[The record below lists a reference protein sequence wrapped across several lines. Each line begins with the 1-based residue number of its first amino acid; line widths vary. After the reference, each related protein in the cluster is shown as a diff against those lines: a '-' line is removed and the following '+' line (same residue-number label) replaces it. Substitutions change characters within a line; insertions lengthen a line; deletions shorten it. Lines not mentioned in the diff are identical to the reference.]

1 MLSAGPVVVLL
12 LVQPGISDGIDGMIV
27 TCEKCGAR
35 YKLDDGK
42 VTGRGAKIT
51 CPRCKHVFVVFPD
64 VNEADLPPPT
74 AATALAAPKGPT
86 RSAESLDFRKVGIPS
101 WKVKVRIGLVYDF
114 SDIKTLRKYIADGRV
129 TSEDVIS
136 HDGATWVTIGDIPD
150 LDAYFVSVY
159 ERAEVAQAEK
169 AARATGGGGGQGGF
183 EDEDTPTMI
192 VGMSSLG
199 NDIAAEAL
207 KTSQSDPG
215 GRGPSPATPSGE
227 GPFVDPFAALRSKQR
242 DRAQQQRRPGASAAA
257 AAGAAASKANQAE
270 KRSPLPLVGVALLL
284 ALGAGWYFT
293 MGPGAAKP
301 PADPATTGQT
311 APPADAGTTAAG
323 DGKSELQKQ
332 IDQTLKEVKP
342 NEMVEEPTRTAVRP
356 SDPRVKAGGTGATTP
371 TPDGGTTTAPIDH
384 AANCRSFGKQGD
396 WGQAAIACAS
406 ATAASPGDGAL
417 LAWHGMALY
426 NTGKRSE
433 ASAKLNAARKAGGMP
448 SEAYKVLG
456 HIARDNGDVAG
467 AKGYYQQYLSSNP
480 PDKAAIEAE
489 ITKLDGA

>member
-64 VNEADLPPPT
+64 VNEADMPAPT
-74 AATALAAPKGPT
+74 AATALAVPKGPA

-150 LDAYFVSVY
+150 LDGYFVTIY

-169 AARATGGGGGQGGF
+169 AARASGGGGGQGGF

-242 DRAQQQRRPGASAAA
+242 DRAQQQRRPGAAAA
-257 AAGAAASKANQAE
+257 AASTAATKAAQAE
-270 KRSPLPLVGVALLL
+270 KRSPLPLIGLAVLL
-284 ALGAGWYFT
+284 ALAAGWYFT
-293 MGPGAAKP
+293 MGPGGAKP
-301 PADPATTGQT
+301 AADPATAGPTT
-311 APPADAGTTAAG
+311 PPADAGATASG
-323 DGKSELQKQ
+323 DGKSDLQKQ
-332 IDQTLKEVKP
+332 IDQTLKEVQP
-342 NEMVEEPTRTAVRP
+342 VEMPEEPTRTAVRP
-356 SDPRVKAGGTGATTP
+356 NDPRTKAGNNGVGAP
-371 TPDGGTTTAPIDH
+371 PDAGTTTNAPIDH

-406 ATAASPGDGAL
+406 ATAANAGDGAL

-426 NTGKRSE
+426 NTGKKGD
-433 ASAKLNAARKAGGMP
+433 AAAKLNAARKAGGLP

-480 PDKAAIEAE
+480 SDKAAIEAE
-489 ITKLDGA
+489 ISKLDGN

>member
-1 MLSAGPVVVLL
+1 MLGAGPVVVLL

-51 CPRCKHVFVVFPD
+51 CPRCKHIFVVFPD

-74 AATALAAPKGPT
+74 AATTVLPKGPT

-114 SDIKTLRKYIADGRV
+114 SDIKTLRKYISDGRV

-150 LDAYFVSVY
+150 LDAYFVTIY

-169 AARATGGGGGQGGF
+169 AARASGGGGGGAGGF

-242 DRAQQQRRPGASAAA
+242 DRAQQQRRPGAAAA
-257 AAGAAASKANQAE
+257 AAGAAATKANQAE
-270 KRSPLPLVGVALLL
+270 KRSPLPFVGVGLAL
-284 ALGAGWYFT
+284 ALGLGWYFV
-293 MGPGAAKP
+293 MGPGASKP
-301 PADPATTGQT
+301 PADPATTGQGPT
-311 APPADAGTTAAG
+311 VPETGPAA
-323 DGKSELQKQ
+323 DGKSDLQKQ

-356 SDPRVKAGGTGATTP
+356 NDARTKAGNPGGATTAP
-371 TPDGGTTTAPIDH
+371 EGGTTTSAPIDH

-406 ATAASPGDGAL
+406 ATAANAGDGAL

-426 NTGKRSE
+426 NTGKRGD
-433 ASAKLNAARKAGGMP
+433 AATKLNAARKAGGMP

-480 PDKAAIEAE
+480 SDKAAIEAE
-489 ITKLDGA
+489 ITKLDGN

>member
-64 VNEADLPPPT
+64 VNEADMPPPT
-74 AATALAAPKGPT
+74 AATTMLPKAPT

-150 LDAYFVSVY
+150 LDAYFVTIY

-169 AARATGGGGGQGGF
+169 AARASGGGGGQGGF

-242 DRAQQQRRPGASAAA
+242 DRAQQQRRPGAAAA
-257 AAGAAASKANQAE
+257 AAGAAAATKANQAE
-270 KRSPLPLVGVALLL
+270 KRSPLPFIGLAVLL
-284 ALGAGWYFT
+284 ALAAGWYFT

-301 PADPATTGQT
+301 PADPTTTDQ
-311 APPADAGTTAAG
+311 APTDPADGATAAG
-323 DGKSELQKQ
+323 GGKSDLQKQ

-342 NEMVEEPTRTAVRP
+342 IEMTDEPTRTAVRP
-356 SDPRVKAGGTGATTP
+356 NDPRTKAGGAGGATTP
-371 TPDGGTTTAPIDH
+371 PDGGTTSAPIDH

-406 ATAASPGDGAL
+406 ATAANAGDGAL

-426 NTGKRSE
+426 NTGKKSD
-433 ASAKLNAARKAGGMP
+433 AAAKLNAARKAGGMP

-480 PDKAAIEAE
+480 SDKAAIEAE
-489 ITKLDGA
+489 ITKLDGN

>member
-1 MLSAGPVVVLL
+1 
-12 LVQPGISDGIDGMIV
+12 MIV

-51 CPRCKHVFVVFPD
+51 CPRCKHIFVVFPD

-74 AATALAAPKGPT
+74 AATTVLPKGPT

-169 AARATGGGGGQGGF
+169 AARASGGGGGQGGF

-242 DRAQQQRRPGASAAA
+242 DRAQQQRRPGAAAA
-257 AAGAAASKANQAE
+257 AAGAAATKANQAE
-270 KRSPLPLVGVALLL
+270 KRSPLPLIGVAVLL
-284 ALGAGWYFT
+284 ALGAGWYFV
-293 MGPGAAKP
+293 MGPGANKP

-311 APPADAGTTAAG
+311 TTVPADGATATP
-323 DGKSELQKQ
+323 DGKSDLQKQ

-342 NEMVEEPTRTAVRP
+342 NEMVDEPTRTAVRP
-356 SDPRVKAGGTGATTP
+356 NDPRTKAGGAGGANTP
-371 TPDGGTTTAPIDH
+371 PPDGGTTSSAPIDH

-396 WGQAAIACAS
+396 WGQAAMACAS
-406 ATAASPGDGAL
+406 ATAANPGDGAL

-426 NTGKRSE
+426 NTGKKGDA
-433 ASAKLNAARKAGGMP
+433 ASKLNAARKAGGMP

-480 PDKAAIEAE
+480 SDKAAIEAE
-489 ITKLDGA
+489 ISKLDGN

>member
-1 MLSAGPVVVLL
+1 
-12 LVQPGISDGIDGMIV
+12 MIV

-64 VNEADLPPPT
+64 VNEADMPAPT
-74 AATALAAPKGPT
+74 AATAMAAPKGPA

-150 LDAYFVSVY
+150 LDAYFVTIY

-169 AARATGGGGGQGGF
+169 SARASGGGGGAGGF

-215 GRGPSPATPSGE
+215 GRGPSPATPTGE

-242 DRAQQQRRPGASAAA
+242 DRAQNQRRPGGNAA
-257 AAGAAASKANQAE
+257 AAGAAANKANQAQ
-270 KRSPLPLVGVALLL
+270 KRSPLPLIGLLVVLGL
-284 ALGAGWYFT
+284 AAGWYFT

-301 PADPATTGQT
+301 PVEPAPTNPTATTPDPGA
-311 APPADAGTTAAG
+311 APEG

-332 IDQTLKEVKP
+332 IDKTLKEVKP
-342 NEMVEEPTRTAVRP
+342 IEMAEEPTRTAVRP
-356 SDPRVKAGGTGATTP
+356 NDPRSKAGAPTGGNTT
-371 TPDGGTTTAPIDH
+371 TDGGTTTAPIDH

-396 WGQAAIACAS
+396 WSQAAIACAS
-406 ATAASPGDGAL
+406 ATAASPSDGAL

-426 NTGKRSE
+426 NTGKRGD

-467 AKGYYQQYLSSNP
+467 AKGYYQQYLNSNP
-480 PDKAAIEAE
+480 SDRAAIEAE
-489 ITKLDGA
+489 ITKLDGN